1 MNLNELE
8 ELVYD
13 LAALSHKLGRIETD
27 GTTSQNKYD
36 KLVDERNDIK
46 ALIRT
51 EFNRMSHNTTLG
63 WGKGKDE

>member
-13 LAALSHKLGRIETD
+13 LATLSHKLGRIETD

-36 KLVDERNDIK
+36 KLVDERNNIK
-46 ALIRT
+46 ELIRS
-51 EFNRMSHNTTLG
+51 EFSQMSYNTTIG
-63 WGKGKDE
+63 WGKSKDE